1 MSANATEYT
10 DLIAG
15 AHVGKP
21 RFTEWLFELTEPLR
35 VARERLAAL
44 RTDFDVD
51 TAVGKQLDAVGARI
65 GVSRNLPLT
74 LTGVYFA
81 LDDVDGIGLDR
92 GVWKGAYDPVDGM
105 TTLGDDT
112 YRAVIKAKI
121 LANHWD
127 GTNGSLPG
135 FLSEALSYF
144 GVPAKVLDLQ
154 DFQTMHVALHLT
166 KDTTPPIVW
175 ELFSRRIIDVT
186 AAGVSIAI
194 VNNDPWFGFDYDT
207 ASVKGL
213 DSGSWFPFSQLS
225 QPKEIADGN

>member
-1 MSANATEYT
+1 MSDNATEYT

-15 AHVGKP
+15 AHVGKD
-21 RFTEWLFELTEPLR
+21 RFTRWVFELTEPLR

-44 RTDFDVD
+44 RSDFDVD
-51 TAVGKQLDAVGARI
+51 TAVGKQLDAVGARVGI
-65 GVSRNLPLT
+65 SRELPMT

-81 LDDVDGIGLDR
+81 LDDDGSIGLDR
-92 GVWKGAYDPVDGM
+92 GVWKGAYDPADGVA
-105 TTLGDDT
+105 TLGDET
-112 YRAVIKAKI
+112 YRSVIKAKI

-135 FLSEALSYF
+135 FLSETLSYF
-144 GVPAKVLDLQ
+144 GVPSKVLDLQ
-154 DFQTMHVALHLT
+154 DLQTMHVALHLT
-166 KDTTPPIVW
+166 KETTPPIVW

-194 VNNDPWFGFDYDT
+194 VNNDPWFGLDYDT

-213 DSGSWFPFSQLS
+213 DEGHFFPFNQVVG
-225 QPKEIADGN
+225 E